1 MKSRLRFALVACALG
16 GSACVRA
23 QADQEV
29 LVNSRNG
36 NAVLHYDLDGN
47 YLGEF
52 IQAGSGGLVG
62 PEDIFFHP
70 DGTVL
75 VTGFGNTAIKRYDG
89 ATGAFLGDFSY
100 GYALQTPSKMSMGPD
115 GLLYVTQ
122 WGTTQNKVVRFGLD
136 GAFVDEFTSI
146 GTPNGLGH
154 FWDATGRFY
163 ISVYGNGATGTVQ
176 RFAADGSFL
185 DIFID
190 SSILQGP
197 TDLWQIANGDVL
209 VEDWSS
215 GTVLRYD
222 STGSFI
228 GTYISGL
235 SNPEGHAFLPNGDL
249 LIGDW
254 GVDAVHWF
262 NASGTPLGYFTS
274 GNGLADPN
282 CVRVHEVPFSSVSE
296 LGARAVPVQVVP
308 TYGTGPFEMRFERSL
323 GPDARLTVLDAT
335 GRVVDASL
343 PKEIT
348 EGAARVRWQPD
359 GRLPR
364 GGYHLVVDDAGLRS
378 HARVVVTH

>member
-1 MKSRLRFALVACALG
+1 
-16 GSACVRA
+16 
-23 QADQEV
+23 
-29 LVNSRNG
+29 
-36 NAVLHYDLDGN
+36 
-47 YLGEF
+47 
-52 IQAGSGGLVG
+52 
-62 PEDIFFHP
+62 
-70 DGTVL
+70 
-75 VTGFGNTAIKRYDG
+75 
-89 ATGAFLGDFSY
+89 
-100 GYALQTPSKMSMGPD
+100 
-115 GLLYVTQ
+115 
-122 WGTTQNKVVRFGLD
+122 
-136 GAFVDEFTSI
+136 
-146 GTPNGLGH
+146 
-154 FWDATGRFY
+154 
-163 ISVYGNGATGTVQ
+163 GATGTVQ

-274 GNGLADPN
+274 GNVLADPN
-282 CVRVHEVPFSSVSE
+282 CVRVHEVPCSSVGERS
-296 LGARAVPVQVVP
+296 ARAVPVQVVP
-308 TYGTGPFEMRFERSL
+308 TCGTGPFELRFERSL

-343 PKEIT
+343 LQE
-348 EGAARVRWQPD
+348 
-359 GRLPR
+359 
-364 GGYHLVVDDAGLRS
+364 
-378 HARVVVTH
+378 